1 MSKTDYYFPNKEA
14 LLVDLSMQL
23 SLTKNVVRNAED
35 KMWTMWQ
42 PENLLV
48 GPRCTMCHMP
58 PFREGQLVELHSQ
71 PPV

>member
-1 MSKTDYYFPNKEA
+1 
-14 LLVDLSMQL
+14 
-23 SLTKNVVRNAED
+23 
-35 KMWTMWQ
+35 MWTMWQ

-71 PPV
+71 PPVQEFLQPPPYARMTHLLLCTEITSRMWGVDKE